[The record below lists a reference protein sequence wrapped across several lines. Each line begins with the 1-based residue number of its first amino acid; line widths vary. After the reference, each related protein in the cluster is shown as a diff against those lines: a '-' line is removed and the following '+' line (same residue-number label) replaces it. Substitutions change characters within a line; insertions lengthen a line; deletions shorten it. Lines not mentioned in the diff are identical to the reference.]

1 MNEGLPLW
9 GRWPSAARSD
19 EVPDLLPRAFAATE
33 ARNETPKDLIRHLL
47 RRLRKCHLPQRG
59 RLLED
64 ASLDIE
70 FRKITDFPRGT
81 LYDILKDAYS
91 FDERYAAC
99 WEGNWRETD
108 VDRNFNGMC
117 VAIRVCF

>member
-1 MNEGLPLW
+1 M
-9 GRWPSAARSD
+9 
-19 EVPDLLPRAFAATE
+19 
-33 ARNETPKDLIRHLL
+33 
-47 RRLRKCHLPQRG
+47 
-59 RLLED
+59 
-64 ASLDIE
+64 DIE

-117 VAIRVCF
+117 VAINTAVRERGGKGWGE